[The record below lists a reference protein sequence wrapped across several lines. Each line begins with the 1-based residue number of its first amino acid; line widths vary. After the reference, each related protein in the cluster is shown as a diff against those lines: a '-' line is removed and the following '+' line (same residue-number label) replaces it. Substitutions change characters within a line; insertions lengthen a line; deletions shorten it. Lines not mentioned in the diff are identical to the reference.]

1 MTDESPQSES
11 DSTGERTYIDSPPS
25 SAPEAGLPIS
35 QRVREMIPTVPRA
48 LRYVLAIAVA
58 ILWVVPFLG
67 LLMASLRPLG
77 EIIGGWWNLGGATFT
92 LENYWRALGWSTAP
106 MADALVNTAIVTVP
120 SVLVVMLLSAMAAYP
135 FARFSFPL
143 KKTLFFLFIIV
154 MAAPPELVA
163 MGNYNTLQ
171 DIGLFD
177 TYLGLILIH
186 IGWGMGWC
194 VLFLRNFMLG
204 IPEELEEAARVDG
217 ASRFQIFKTIIL
229 PLSAPALVSVAVIQF
244 TWVWNAFFFPLV
256 FMRSPELYL
265 APQVLPLMRGRVHV
279 EWGLIAAGSV
289 LTMAVPVILF
299 IVLQRYYKQGMV
311 AAVTD

>member
-1 MTDESPQSES
+1 MSNERQSDPE
-11 DSTGERTYIDSPPS
+11 STGERTYVDAPPA
-25 SAPEAGLPIS
+25 SAPDVDLALS
-35 QRVREMIPTVPRA
+35 KRLRELVPTVPRA
-48 LRYVLAIAVA
+48 LRYVLAVAVA
-58 ILWVVPFLG
+58 VLWVVPFLG

-77 EIIGGWWNLGGATFT
+77 EIIDGWWTFDDPTFT
-92 LENYWRALGWSTAP
+92 LENYWQALEWPTAP
-106 MADALVNTAIVTVP
+106 MADALVNTAVVTVP

-143 KKTLFFLFIIV
+143 KKTLFFLFIVV